1 VESVVDAIVAEL
13 ELLKA
18 TPSAGGGC
26 SDIMTIE
33 AVYWGDPGII
43 PVNSYP
49 CFTVQPVQDLP
60 DIETTGYEVRDLQ
73 VLITLLIDSRAYWDA
88 TVLEATGDRQLVQVM
103 EKVRNWFRT
112 DHNRSLSGLA
122 GTREVRASATDYM
135 VQVRGSVLAKSAQV
149 TLTANKQRMRE
160 Q

>member
-1 VESVVDAIVAEL
+1 MESVVDAIVAEL
-13 ELLKA
+13 TLLKDTA
-18 TPSAGGGC
+18 SADGGC
-26 SDIMTIE
+26 ADIMTIE

-122 GTREVRASATDYM
+122 GTREVKASATDYM

-149 TLTANKQRMRE
+149 TLTVNKQRMRE

>member
-1 VESVVDAIVAEL
+1 MENVVDVIVAEL
-13 ELLKA
+13 TTFKDTA
-18 TPSAGGGC
+18 AADGGC
-26 SDIMTIE
+26 ADILNIE

-49 CFTVQPVQDLP
+49 CFTVQPVRDLP
-60 DIETTGYEVRDLQ
+60 DIETTGYEVRDLE
-73 VLITLLIDSRAYWDA
+73 VLVTLLVDSREFWDA

-112 DHNRSLSGLA
+112 DHNRSLSGLL
-122 GTREVRASATDYM
+122 GTREVRASSTDYM

-149 TLTANKQRMRE
+149 TFTVNKQRGRE

>member
-1 VESVVDAIVAEL
+1 MEDVVDAIVAEL
-13 ELLKA
+13 ELFKNTA
-18 TPSAGGGC
+18 SADGGC
-26 SDIMTIE
+26 ADIVNIE
-33 AVYWGDPGII
+33 AVYWGDPGVI

-73 VLITLLIDSRAYWDA
+73 VLITLLIDSRDYWDA
-88 TVLEATGDRQLVQVM
+88 TVLEATGDRKMVQVM
-103 EKVRNWFRT
+103 ERVRNWFRT

-122 GTREVRASATDYM
+122 GTREVKASATDYM

-149 TLTANKQRMRE
+149 TLTVNKQRGRVE
-160 Q
+160 

>member
-1 VESVVDAIVAEL
+1 VESVVNAIVSEL
-13 ELLKA
+13 EIFKDA
-18 TPSAGGGC
+18 DSADGGC
-26 SDIMTIE
+26 ADIIGIE
-33 AVYWGDPGII
+33 AVYWGDPGVI

-49 CFTVQPVQDLP
+49 AFTVQPVRDLP
-60 DIETTGYEVRDLQ
+60 NIETTGYEVRDLE
-73 VLITLLIDSRAYWDA
+73 VLVTLLIDSRAFWDA

-122 GTREVRASATDYM
+122 GTREVVASATDYM

-149 TLTANKQRMRE
+149 TLTVNKQRQRE